1 VKTDLLQWDL
11 KSSGTSVCR
20 TTAFLAEAIAIMS
33 KASEIFPCRG
43 KDLRKPSAA
52 FISTARV
59 SNLARCEGSEVSPA
73 KMRTLKRL
81 SDGKSSCSS
90 NGQESAARIR
100 I

>member
-1 VKTDLLQWDL
+1 M
-11 KSSGTSVCR
+11 
-20 TTAFLAEAIAIMS
+20 FLAKAIAMMS
-33 KASEIFPCRG
+33 KASEIFPYG
-43 KDLRKPSAA
+43 DNDVRKPSAA

-59 SNLARCEGSEVSPA
+59 PSLARCEGSEVSPA

-90 NGQESAARIR
+90 NGRESAARIR